1 VIEELTE
8 AMSLVGFPKIS
19 TDSRLSNL
27 ENCYRKDRS
36 SEAFIAGIIA
46 EYEKR

>member
-1 VIEELTE
+1 LTE

-19 TDSRLSNL
+19 TASRLSNI

-36 SEAFIAGIIA
+36 SDAFIADVIA